1 MAPEADI
8 GYQMHELPAIKTI
21 TEIVLEHA
29 RDAGATRV
37 LSVSLE
43 IGALCDL
50 QDEWVQ
56 RYFDHLT
63 RNTVAEGAVVEISR
77 VPARMSCIGCE
88 AGFEVETLDEEPSCP
103 HCRGTAVALV
113 SLTDYAVMGLEVV

>member
-1 MAPEADI
+1 MTPWADI

-63 RNTVAEGAVVEISR
+63 RDTVAEGATVAISR

-88 AGFEVETLDEEPSCP
+88 AGFEVEKLAEELTCP
-103 HCRGTAVALV
+103 RCRGTAVALV
-113 SLTDYAVMGLEVV
+113 SGTDYEVRGLEVI